1 MVCYCVNHSND
12 NEICWW
18 LGTATSGA
26 SNYPGVHCREDAR
39 GMVMM
44 KIDEFIE
51 KVNERDGMRAKKTAE
66 GIVIGTPNN
75 IGIFN
80 IPEDATNF
88 IEIDTWATSNS
99 LYWKKPDRE
108 YLSSLI
114 EEFLHTPIKERFPE
128 KKYRLR
134 WLNDMD
140 GDPNYADYSHG
151 TWFWETNKDDAKIYT
166 EKELQQLKI
175 NNPRFAPA
183 IDAMK
188 ELVEDE

>member
-1 MVCYCVNHSND
+1 
-12 NEICWW
+12 
-18 LGTATSGA
+18 
-26 SNYPGVHCREDAR
+26 
-39 GMVMM
+39 M

-108 YLSSLI
+108 YLSALI
-114 EEFLHTPIKERFPE
+114 DEFLHTPIKERFPE

-134 WLNDMD
+134 WITDDD
-140 GDPNYADYSHG
+140 GAPNYVHKLCGSWNWSTTKRD
-151 TWFWETNKDDAKIYT
+151 TKTFT

-175 NNPRFAPA
+175 NNPRLAPA

-188 ELVEDE
+188 EPVEDDE

>member
-1 MVCYCVNHSND
+1 
-12 NEICWW
+12 
-18 LGTATSGA
+18 
-26 SNYPGVHCREDAR
+26 
-39 GMVMM
+39 M

-108 YLSSLI
+108 YLSALI

-134 WLNDMD
+134 WIDDDD
-140 GDPNYADYSHG
+140 GFANYLDYYGGKWSYG
-151 TWFWETNKDDAKIYT
+151 LMEDARQYSQQ
-166 EKELQQLKI
+166 ELDKLKRE
-175 NNPRFAPA
+175 NPRLAPA

-188 ELVEDE
+188 EPVEGD

>member
-1 MVCYCVNHSND
+1 
-12 NEICWW
+12 
-18 LGTATSGA
+18 
-26 SNYPGVHCREDAR
+26 
-39 GMVMM
+39 M

-108 YLSSLI
+108 YLSALI

-128 KKYRLR
+128 KKYRLIAMR
-134 WLNDMD
+134 YVEGPIAIKQYVTSLQAS
-140 GDPNYADYSHG
+140 GDYVTFDFGSKENAEKWTDEELRNLSQ
-151 TWFWETNKDDAKIYT
+151 WFSRE
-166 EKELQQLKI
+166 
-175 NNPRFAPA
+175 A

-188 ELVEDE
+188 EPVEEE

>member
-1 MVCYCVNHSND
+1 
-12 NEICWW
+12 
-18 LGTATSGA
+18 
-26 SNYPGVHCREDAR
+26 
-39 GMVMM
+39 M

-66 GIVIGTPNN
+66 GILMGTPNN

-108 YLSSLI
+108 YLSALI
-114 EEFLHTPIKERFPE
+114 EEFLHTPINERFPE

-134 WLNDMD
+134 WVDDND
-140 GDPNYADYSHG
+140 GTSNYLDYLAGEWRLFANEDVHIF
-151 TWFWETNKDDAKIYT
+151 TET
-166 EKELQQLKI
+166 ELQQLKI
-175 NNPRFAPA
+175 NNPRFSPI

-188 ELVEDE
+188 EPVEDE

>member
-1 MVCYCVNHSND
+1 
-12 NEICWW
+12 
-18 LGTATSGA
+18 
-26 SNYPGVHCREDAR
+26 
-39 GMVMM
+39 MM

-108 YLSSLI
+108 YLSALI

-134 WLNDMD
+134 WIDDDD
-140 GDPNYADYSHG
+140 GDRNYLAITSSWYL
-151 TWFWETNKDDAKIYT
+151 TNIIDDKKAVFT
-166 EKELQQLKI
+166 ESELEQLKRDA
-175 NNPRFAPA
+175 PRLAPA

-188 ELVEDE
+188 EPVEDE